1 MRFLGFC
8 HELPYCSCC
17 LRSSCLM
24 MTTQPF
30 IVIFGSGDVNPDQL
44 RSFCT
49 VRCQK
54 PVSDARSILLS
65 VVQLY
70 NANASAT
77 TGGDRSL
84 LPGLNTSL
92 EDTIAASD
100 RGALVRR
107 LRQCRAA
114 SSADI
119 SASRKI
125 HCRRITEA
133 ETNPAMP
140 LPVIKRLC
148 QLVFSFGH

>member
-1 MRFLGFC
+1 VFNDDRSAVHSHIRFRRRKPRSVTEFL
-8 HELPYCSCC
+8 HRQMSKTR
-17 LRSSCLM
+17 LR
-24 MTTQPF
+24 
-30 IVIFGSGDVNPDQL
+30 
-44 RSFCT
+44 
-49 VRCQK
+49 
-54 PVSDARSILLS
+54 RSIDFA
-65 VVQLY
+65 VRRATVQCQRIS
-70 NANASAT
+70 NE
-77 TGGDRSL
+77 GGDRSL